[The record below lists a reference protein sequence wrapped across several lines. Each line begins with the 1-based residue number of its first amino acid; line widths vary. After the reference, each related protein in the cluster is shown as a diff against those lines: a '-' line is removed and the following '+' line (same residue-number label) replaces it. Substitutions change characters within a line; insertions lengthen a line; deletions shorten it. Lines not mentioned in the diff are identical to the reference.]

1 MEYAYKKDW
10 WETKDHE
17 KIKISDMETSHI
29 KNTIKFLQ
37 RHEDFY
43 DEEYGFY
50 DYDNGEMFYDYEDN
64 SHLVDKKIEELEN
77 ELKRRNENMK
87 KAPKVLTRMRL
98 SCCWG
103 DNLDEKE
110 LNDVVDYIN
119 ELEHQVKKQKKVI
132 NKIKEICASVP
143 EDWTIC
149 GVEKIYEIEET
160 LKEVSNNE

>member
-1 MEYAYKKDW
+1 
-10 WETKDHE
+10 
-17 KIKISDMETSHI
+17 
-29 KNTIKFLQ
+29 
-37 RHEDFY
+37 
-43 DEEYGFY
+43 
-50 DYDNGEMFYDYEDN
+50 
-64 SHLVDKKIEELEN
+64 
-77 ELKRRNENMK
+77 MK

-103 DNLDEKE
+103 DNLNVKE

-119 ELEHQVKKQKKVI
+119 ELEQQCKKQKEVI
-132 NKIKEICASVP
+132 DKIKEICASVP